1 MDFDD
6 AYANAAYIPGAA
18 AYPERWRQNAAE
30 FRDGLLSAGQ
40 AELDITYGQST
51 RSRLDL
57 FLPDKAPRGLLI
69 FVHGGYWLKF
79 DKSYW
84 SHLAAGP
91 LHHGWAVAMPSYDL
105 CPEVTIAQIT
115 RQIVQAI
122 ICAAGRV
129 DGGLVLSGHSAGG
142 HLVARMLAP
151 GMLPNAVMQRV
162 QRVVPIS
169 PVADLRPLLQT
180 AMNAQF
186 GMDAAQAAA
195 ESPVLQQAPKLPVT
209 VWVGAEERPV
219 FLDQA
224 RWLVEAW
231 QADPERPD
239 LEQTDV
245 GHVVSPGQHH
255 FNVIEDMAHARSALT
270 TALLA

>member
-18 AYPERWRQNAAE
+18 VYPERWRQNAAE

-115 RQIVQAI
+115 RQIVQAV

-195 ESPVLQQAPKLPVT
+195 ESPVLHQAPKLPVT

-255 FNVIEDMAHARSALT
+255 FNVIEDMAHAQSALT

>member
-1 MDFDD
+1 M
-6 AYANAAYIPGAA
+6 
-18 AYPERWRQNAAE
+18 
-30 FRDGLLSAGQ
+30 
-40 AELDITYGQST
+40 
-51 RSRLDL
+51 
-57 FLPDKAPRGLLI
+57 

-91 LHHGWAVAMPSYDL
+91 LQHGWAVAMPSYDL

-115 RQIVQAI
+115 QQIVQAV

-151 GMLPNAVMQRV
+151 GMLPNAVMHRV

-186 GMDAAQAAA
+186 GMNAAQAAA

-231 QADPERPD
+231 QTD
-239 LEQTDV
+239 LGQTDS
-245 GHVVSPGQHH
+245 GHVISAGQHH
-255 FNVIEDMAHARSALT
+255 FNVIEDMVYPQSALT
-270 TALLA
+270 QAFFA

>member
-6 AYANAAYIPGAA
+6 AYANAAYIPDAA
-18 AYPERWRQNAAE
+18 AYPERWRQNAAD
-30 FRDGLLSAGQ
+30 FRGEMISAGR
-40 AELDITYGQST
+40 AELDISYGKST
-51 RSRLDL
+51 RSSFDL
-57 FLPDKAPRGLLI
+57 FLPERAVQGLLM

-91 LHHGWAVAMPSYDL
+91 LQHGWAVAMPSYDL
-105 CPEVTIAQIT
+105 CPKVTIAQIT
-115 RQIVQAI
+115 WQIVQAVT
-122 ICAAGRV
+122 CAAERV

-151 GMLPNAVMQRV
+151 DMLPNDVIQRV

-169 PVADLRPLLQT
+169 PLADLRPLLRT

-195 ESPVLQQAPKLPVT
+195 ESPVLQQAPMMPVT

-224 RWLVEAW
+224 RWLAKAWGLEHVEA
-231 QADPERPD
+231 AG
-239 LEQTDV
+239 L
-245 GHVVSPGQHH
+245 HH
-255 FNVIEDMAHARSALT
+255 FNVIEDMACANKALT
-270 TALLA
+270 KALLA

>member
-115 RQIVQAI
+115 RQIVQAV

-231 QADPERPD
+231 RADPERPD

-270 TALLA
+270 TALFA

>member
-1 MDFDD
+1 MDFND
-6 AYANAAYIPGAA
+6 AYANAAHIPGAA
-18 AYPERWRQNAAE
+18 AYPERWRQKAAD
-30 FRDGLLSAGQ
+30 FRGEMISARR
-40 AELDITYGQST
+40 AELDISYGQSA
-51 RSRLDL
+51 RSRFDL
-57 FLPDKAPRGLLI
+57 FLPQRAPQGLLM
-69 FVHGGYWLKF
+69 FVHGGYWLNF

-91 LHHGWAVAMPSYDL
+91 LQHGWAVAMPSYDL

-115 RQIVQAI
+115 QQIVQAV

-151 GMLPNAVMQRV
+151 GMLPNAVMHRV

-186 GMDAAQAAA
+186 GMNAAQAAA

-231 QADPERPD
+231 QTD
-239 LEQTDV
+239 LGQTDL
-245 GHVVSPGQHH
+245 GHVISAGQHH
-255 FNVIEDMAHARSALT
+255 FNVIEDMVYPQSALT
-270 TALLA
+270 QAFFA

>member
-6 AYANAAYIPGAA
+6 AYANAAYISGAA
-18 AYPERWRQNAAE
+18 AYPERWLQNAAE

-69 FVHGGYWLKF
+69 FVHGGYWLKL

-115 RQIVQAI
+115 RQIVQAV

-255 FNVIEDMAHARSALT
+255 FNVIEDMAHAQSALT
-270 TALLA
+270 TALFA

>member
-6 AYANAAYIPGAA
+6 AYANAAYIPDAA
-18 AYPERWRQNAAE
+18 AYPERWRQNAAD
-30 FRDGLLSAGQ
+30 FRDEMIPVGR
-40 AELDITYGQST
+40 AELDISYGQSA
-51 RSRLDL
+51 RSSFDL
-57 FLPDKAPRGLLI
+57 FLPEGAPQGLLM

-91 LHHGWAVAMPSYDL
+91 LQQGWAVAMPSYDL

-115 RQIVQAI
+115 RQIVQAVTG
-122 ICAAGRV
+122 AAGRV
-129 DGGLVLSGHSAGG
+129 GGGLVLSGHSAGG

-151 GMLPNAVMQRV
+151 GMLPKAVLQRV

-169 PVADLRPLLQT
+169 PVADLRPLLWT

-186 GMDAAQAAA
+186 RMDAAQAAA
-195 ESPVLQQAPKLPVT
+195 ESPVLQQTPKVPVT

-219 FLDQA
+219 FLNQA

-231 QADPERPD
+231 QAN
-239 LEQTDV
+239 V
-245 GHVVSPGQHH
+245 GHVISAGQHH
-255 FNVIEDMAHARSALT
+255 FNVIEDMTCGQSTLT
-270 TALLA
+270 KTLIS